1 MNIGM
6 NIKNRREKLGIT
18 QKQMAENLS
27 LAQPMIAQ
35 IERGTKIPN
44 MILGLAIARMLGC
57 TMEDLVEDV
66 NDLFYEMEGRQ
77 IQKMNKVLADVEL
90 TKAEEKTLIWLAGW
104 EESTVD
110 HLLSV
115 IEKTA
120 RIRADKKGGYAHK
133 SKCES
138 EK

>member
-18 QKQMAENLS
+18 QKQMAEKLS

-57 TMEDLVEDV
+57 TMEDLVEDAK
-66 NDLFYEMEGRQ
+66 DE
-77 IQKMNKVLADVEL
+77 
-90 TKAEEKTLIWLAGW
+90 
-104 EESTVD
+104 
-110 HLLSV
+110 
-115 IEKTA
+115 
-120 RIRADKKGGYAHK
+120 
-133 SKCES
+133 
-138 EK
+138 